1 MKDKRQFN
9 RIGTAGFVIALCSF
23 ICIGF
28 KVVGLIAPLV
38 GATLCFFGLILAQKR
53 NLGIGLAISGL
64 VIGLFLALIGG
75 AVTVSDETPAAETNT
90 PSIIETQPVQSDAS
104 VPTAEPTPPVE
115 PTPTID
121 PAVAEAEYRESCQE
135 IDYKDLCRYAN
146 DYYGANV
153 VVEVRIQQTMDVGGW
168 FSNQTAWYAM
178 SDNSGYGFYYD
189 DEYYLVDKRAE
200 GAVKVL
206 NDDIVRAYGTF
217 KGLYTA
223 TKAITGEKVE
233 IPRIEV
239 KYTDLITE

>member
-1 MKDKRQFN
+1 
-9 RIGTAGFVIALCSF
+9 
-23 ICIGF
+23 
-28 KVVGLIAPLV
+28 
-38 GATLCFFGLILAQKR
+38 
-53 NLGIGLAISGL
+53 
-64 VIGLFLALIGG
+64 
-75 AVTVSDETPAAETNT
+75 
-90 PSIIETQPVQSDAS
+90 
-104 VPTAEPTPPVE
+104 
-115 PTPTID
+115 
-121 PAVAEAEYRESCQE
+121 
-135 IDYKDLCRYAN
+135 
-146 DYYGANV
+146 
-153 VVEVRIQQTMDVGGW
+153 MDVGGW